1 MAAAVD
7 LVAVVAAA
15 DLEDAEAEVA
25 VDLED
30 VEVEVVE
37 VPVWVEV
44 EVTET
49 TLATKKFEKAKFEL
63 SGQLF
68 EIFVSQIKYCASPE
82 MRYWRWSIVRYWMEP
97 LVLLIWTPTW
107 VPPGTVYTLRQ

>member
-49 TLATKKFEKAKFEL
+49 ALATKKFWKE
-63 SGQLF
+63 
-68 EIFVSQIKYCASPE
+68 
-82 MRYWRWSIVRYWMEP
+82 
-97 LVLLIWTPTW
+97 
-107 VPPGTVYTLRQ
+107 VPPSLETSIDRLKSSALSLLPYF